1 MNFLLNK
8 IDNDIRKKIYEKTK
22 DGKVHRK
29 SDIKI
34 NKDSEKQK
42 KKFFNEYVEA
52 EKEQAK
58 KKQKKI
64 TINATKTEN
73 SNISLYGEKEEN
85 LNAMGYGT
93 FLDVKK

>member
-8 IDNDIRKKIYEKTK
+8 IDTDLRKKVYEKTK

-29 SDIKI
+29 SSIAI

-42 KKFFNEYVEA
+42 KKFFNEYV
-52 EKEQAK
+52 KEER
-58 KKQKKI
+58 KQMEQNKF
-64 TINATKTEN
+64 TVDATKLEKPT
-73 SNISLYGEKEEN
+73 ISLNGEKDEN
-85 LNAMGYGT
+85 LNAIGYGT